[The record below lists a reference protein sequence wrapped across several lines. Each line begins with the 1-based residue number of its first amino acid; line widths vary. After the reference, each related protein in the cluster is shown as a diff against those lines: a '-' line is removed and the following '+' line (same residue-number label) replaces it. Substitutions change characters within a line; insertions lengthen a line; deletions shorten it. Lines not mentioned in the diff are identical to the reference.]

1 MISTTTGSMTNFGKV
16 GTMTMELINGILYD
30 TKRVVRGTF
39 RSRIGAG
46 VDTNVA
52 PIHTTRRGGGVVFR
66 GRYAIDIQNM
76 QYG

>member
-1 MISTTTGSMTNFGKV
+1 MTNFGKV

-30 TKRVVRGTF
+30 TKRVARGTF

-52 PIHTTRRGGGVVFR
+52 PIHTTRCGGGVVIR
-66 GRYAIDIQNM
+66 GRHAIDIQNM